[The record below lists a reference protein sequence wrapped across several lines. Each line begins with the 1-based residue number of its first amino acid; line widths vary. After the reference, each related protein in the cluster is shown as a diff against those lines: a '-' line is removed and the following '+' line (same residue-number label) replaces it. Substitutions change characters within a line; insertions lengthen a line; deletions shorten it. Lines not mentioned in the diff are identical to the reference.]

1 MDALTANE
9 AALYN
14 ARPEELVLTTFSGM
28 KDDAAARRETIREL
42 ARGNVAGLVIFQ
54 RENTAYDHSY
64 KEVIETAEETGLPL
78 MILAGSAANDYADVI
93 ASVMEQV
100 LYGDNFQ
107 NSLIN
112 NTIFHLLNF
121 EKHTGFEK
129 ALKEAAIS
137 NDFQV
142 VLLSEDFNPVL
153 AVETRHRLAIDE
165 AIRKGRETAMNL
177 GRVYS
182 LIDIEGVQTYWGSVE
197 VDGEKYF
204 LLIVDNEDN
213 YSSGEITKLA
223 EIIELAMGMW
233 KFTPER
239 DARAEFVK
247 ALIRENRSL

>member
-1 MDALTANE
+1 MTRKVRKMKATVRDCLRLDVFRQCVVVAGEKNLNNRVKRVSVMDALTANE

-142 VLLSEDFNPVL
+142 VLLSEDS
-153 AVETRHRLAIDE
+153 TRYLPLR
-165 AIRKGRETAMNL
+165 
-177 GRVYS
+177 
-182 LIDIEGVQTYWGSVE
+182 
-197 VDGEKYF
+197 
-204 LLIVDNEDN
+204 
-213 YSSGEITKLA
+213 
-223 EIIELAMGMW
+223 
-233 KFTPER
+233 R
-239 DARAEFVK
+239 DTGW
-247 ALIRENRSL
+247 L